1 MRRRLSALLLPA
13 LLVSSLALAACSDD
27 DGDSAASDGADTAS
41 TEAGESGDGDGTC
54 EGTDLEGTIDTGDA
68 TVSFSG
74 GDAVAV
80 SLEDGVAYTVYLA
93 DFDLDPEAISSFSN
107 PEVAEGDTMFT
118 LAATVFNA
126 PDPEALEPIAVGD
139 EISYVEEFGN
149 LTIRV
154 TAQTGEDL
162 HGVNMEAEGTLT
174 VTAVGDTFCGTVDYR
189 DEEKTLTGTFEAP
202 VKEL

>member
-1 MRRRLSALLLPA
+1 
-13 LLVSSLALAACSDD
+13 
-27 DGDSAASDGADTAS
+27 
-41 TEAGESGDGDGTC
+41 
-54 EGTDLEGTIDTGDA
+54 
-68 TVSFSG
+68 
-74 GDAVAV
+74 
-80 SLEDGVAYTVYLA
+80 
-93 DFDLDPEAISSFSN
+93 
-107 PEVAEGDTMFT
+107 MFT